1 MKKNNKAFT
10 VAPWLKQLLISIVG
24 TSIGVGL
31 SFTVNRMVETH
42 KQQKTQRETALMAVY
57 DIGEILRQIK
67 AEEEQEDRMFRAT
80 RYVMTH
86 QEELDSI
93 SPDTLYMVID
103 YLFDNPAAVKGWAV
117 DTRENTFNSSMEAR
131 RNLGDIQFYDNVQSC
146 YQVRR
151 ELKQAIEKTQIFKRP
166 FTSED
171 FENFLQQLPLHERNA
186 SASKPGAEATAKF
199 MRMFFPSESI
209 RVYLLRHLKRKEHFN
224 SAIIELERL
233 NRENKYLMNITDK
246 DMEDYVRQNVN
257 RTQPATTVMIPGQ
270 WELTRNQNQYTY
282 EFNADSSVVFTDKG
296 ISEITL
302 MLPSEKMDVPVN
314 IPYTCQTKGKWML
327 KADTLELQFDSETF
341 EFLSFD
347 IDISSLPKAALKRDK
362 DSLEIKK
369 QRIRDYF
376 TQVNRRNNHNF
387 STIVQFDISGNTML
401 WTDFKNEGYTDQLF
415 RKEE

>member
-10 VAPWLKQLLISIVG
+10 VAPWLKQLMISIVG

-42 KQQKTQRETALMAVY
+42 KQQKDQRETALMAVY

-246 DMEDYVRQNVN
+246 DMEDYVRQGKIRSLGLSNWY
-257 RTQPATTVMIPGQ
+257 IE
-270 WELTRNQNQYTY
+270 ELTDFLPQVHITPALVQNEIHPYYQ
-282 EFNADSSVVFTDKG
+282 EKQVVPFIQEKG
-296 ISEITL
+296 I
-302 MLPSEKMDVPVN
+302 V
-314 IPYTCQTKGKWML
+314 
-327 KADTLELQFDSETF
+327 
-341 EFLSFD
+341 
-347 IDISSLPKAALKRDK
+347 
-362 DSLEIKK
+362 
-369 QRIRDYF
+369 
-376 TQVNRRNNHNF
+376 
-387 STIVQFDISGNTML
+387 VQCWYPLGGR
-401 WTDFKNEGYTDQLF
+401 GYTGELLGDPVITEIANRHGVTSAQVIL
-415 RKEE
+415 RWDL